1 MAKETPLTERESL
14 ELITKMISKA
24 KCDYEDTGISAIM
37 WGSIITFCSLVNF
50 IANVQKM
57 YWLNN
62 VWYLTFVAVTVQVF
76 ISMRESRRKRV
87 TSYEDS
93 AMGGIWISFGIAMFM
108 FSFYTSNLNVPSAN
122 TIFLIVYGIPTFA
135 TGFTRRFKPMII
147 GGIACWVLAIANMYT
162 PAPYKILYS
171 AAAAQLAWFIPGFIL
186 RARYLKAKA
195 GNV

>member
-108 FSFYTSNLNVPSAN
+108 FSFYTSSLNVPSAN

-162 PAPYKILYS
+162 PAPYKTLYS